1 MERRKRA
8 VAMAAAGAVAV
19 LVAASLGRCSAARS
33 ASATDGGTS
42 GATATQAA
50 ATDAAGS
57 DAGGSADETGEAGSC
72 ASALESREWMGADDA
87 SERLTASGGRIVE
100 TDGTNTYTS
109 SYRVTEDSAG
119 SCELSITRADG
130 TVVQAT
136 ATITGDGDDARLHCE
151 QLRVAFDWVPAP
163 TDGEVRVTG
172 VDDEYL
178 SLVGGDETA
187 LDAAVKLWV
196 SMHVPGASE
205 AAFDGEVFLDTNEDR
220 VTATFTC
227 DDPGRTV
234 VSVEWSGGAFS
245 VTG

>member
-8 VAMAAAGAVAV
+8 VAIAAAGAVAV
-19 LVAASLGRCSAARS
+19 LVAATLARCSAAGG
-33 ASATDGGTS
+33 ASATDAGTS
-42 GATATQAA
+42 GATAAQTT
-50 ATDAAGS
+50 TDTAGS
-57 DAGGSADETGEAGSC
+57 DAGGSAGETGEAGSC

-136 ATITGDGDDARLHCE
+136 ATITGDGDDARLRCE
-151 QLRVAFDWVPAP
+151 QLQVAFDWVPAP

-187 LDAAVKLWV
+187 LDAAVRLWV

>member
-8 VAMAAAGAVAV
+8 VAIAAAGAVAV
-19 LVAASLGRCSAARS
+19 LVAATLARCSAAGG
-33 ASATDGGTS
+33 ASATDAGTS
-42 GATATQAA
+42 GATAAQAT
-50 ATDAAGS
+50 TDTAGS
-57 DAGGSADETGEAGSC
+57 DAGGSAGETGEAGSC
-72 ASALESREWMGADDA
+72 ASALESREWMGAGDA

-136 ATITGDGDDARLHCE
+136 ATITGDGDDARLRCE
-151 QLRVAFDWVPAP
+151 QLQVAFDWVPAP

-187 LDAAVKLWV
+187 LDAAVRLWV

>member
-8 VAMAAAGAVAV
+8 VAIAAAGAVAV
-19 LVAASLGRCSAARS
+19 LVAATLARCSAARS
-33 ASATDGGTS
+33 ASATDAGTS
-42 GATATQAA
+42 GATAAQTTT
-50 ATDAAGS
+50 ATAGS
-57 DAGGSADETGEAGSC
+57 DAGGSAGETGEAGSC

-136 ATITGDGDDARLHCE
+136 ATITGDGDDARLRCE
-151 QLRVAFDWVPAP
+151 QLQVAFDWVPAP

-187 LDAAVKLWV
+187 LDAAVRLWV

>member
-8 VAMAAAGAVAV
+8 VAIAAAGAVAV
-19 LVAASLGRCSAARS
+19 LVAATLARCSAARG
-33 ASATDGGTS
+33 ASATDAGTS
-42 GATATQAA
+42 EATAAQTS
-50 ATDAAGS
+50 TDTAGS
-57 DAGGSADETGEAGSC
+57 DAGGSAGETGEAGSC

-136 ATITGDGDDARLHCE
+136 ATITGDGDDARLRCE
-151 QLRVAFDWVPAP
+151 QLQVAFDWVPAP

-178 SLVGGDETA
+178 SLVGGDEAA

>member
-19 LVAASLGRCSAARS
+19 LVAATLARCSAARS
-33 ASATDGGTS
+33 ASATDAGTS
-42 GATATQAA
+42 GATAAQTTT
-50 ATDAAGS
+50 ATAGS
-57 DAGGSADETGEAGSC
+57 DAGGSAGETGEAGSC

-136 ATITGDGDDARLHCE
+136 ATITGDGDDARLRCE

-187 LDAAVKLWV
+187 LDAAVRLWV

>member
-19 LVAASLGRCSAARS
+19 LVAATLARCSAARG
-33 ASATDGGTS
+33 ASATDAGTS
-42 GATATQAA
+42 EAA
-50 ATDAAGS
+50 AAQTTTDTAGS
-57 DAGGSADETGEAGSC
+57 DAGGSAGGTGEAGSC

-136 ATITGDGDDARLHCE
+136 ATITGGGDDARLRCE
-151 QLRVAFDWVPAP
+151 QLQVAFDWVPAP

-187 LDAAVKLWV
+187 LDAAVRLWV